1 MPRLVRTYLL
11 AAGAALAAA
20 ACRDGGGP
28 VAPNETQPDALTRA
42 APTGQEPARDPI
54 ALGRTVRGFGGFFLD
69 RAGVATVYLTDPGRR
84 GEAVSALAPWFR
96 AQGLDPNQLR
106 VLKGDF
112 DYADL
117 ERWFA
122 AGSPAALGVAGA
134 VFADLDEG
142 ANRLRFGAENPAAAQ
157 GIRTALSA
165 RGIPAGAVI
174 VEQAEPIRFVATLQD
189 QIRPTLLGGLQ
200 INFSRFLCTLGF
212 NATSGTQ
219 RSFVTASHC
228 TDKQGGVEGTQYY
241 QPLSPQFGGTGGVV
255 AIEVADP
262 TYFKGGACPRG
273 RICRYSDAARAAYTD
288 SVGSA
293 LGQIERTTGVNDGS
307 LTIAG
312 SFTINAEGDGVQGGT
327 ANKVGRTTGW
337 SQGPITNTCVTT
349 NVSGSRIT
357 LLCQNFVSAQVG
369 AGDSGSPVFLGSGS
383 GSVTLAGVL
392 WGGNQSGT
400 LFVYSPMSGVERELG
415 PLTTF

>member
-28 VAPNETQPDALTRA
+28 VAPNETQPEGLTRA
-42 APTGQEPARDPI
+42 APTRQEPARDPI

-84 GEAVSALAPWFR
+84 GEAVSALTPWFR

-122 AGSPAALGVAGA
+122 AGSPAALEAAGA

-174 VEQAEPIRFVATLQD
+174 VEQAEPIRFVATL
-189 QIRPTLLGGLQ
+189 
-200 INFSRFLCTLGF
+200 
-212 NATSGTQ
+212 
-219 RSFVTASHC
+219 
-228 TDKQGGVEGTQYY
+228 
-241 QPLSPQFGGTGGVV
+241 
-255 AIEVADP
+255 
-262 TYFKGGACPRG
+262 
-273 RICRYSDAARAAYTD
+273 
-288 SVGSA
+288 
-293 LGQIERTTGVNDGS
+293 
-307 LTIAG
+307 
-312 SFTINAEGDGVQGGT
+312 
-327 ANKVGRTTGW
+327 
-337 SQGPITNTCVTT
+337 
-349 NVSGSRIT
+349 
-357 LLCQNFVSAQVG
+357 
-369 AGDSGSPVFLGSGS
+369 
-383 GSVTLAGVL
+383 
-392 WGGNQSGT
+392 
-400 LFVYSPMSGVERELG
+400 
-415 PLTTF
+415 